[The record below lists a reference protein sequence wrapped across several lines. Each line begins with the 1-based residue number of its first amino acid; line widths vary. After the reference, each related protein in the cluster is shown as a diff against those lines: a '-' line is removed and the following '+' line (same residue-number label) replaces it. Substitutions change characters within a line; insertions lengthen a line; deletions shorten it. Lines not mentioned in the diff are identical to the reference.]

1 MLSATP
7 THEAKDLLKRALLLI
22 AAVVALTAA
31 PVREAA
37 AEVPG
42 SVREAPSRGVAAAT
56 DYDPYAAT
64 GVTAPDFDTVLE
76 YLDTDSGFL
85 AALRYVV
92 FLLFSP

>member
-31 PVREAA
+31 PLREAA
-37 AEVPG
+37 AEMPG
-42 SVREAPSRGVAAAT
+42 SVHEAPSRGVAATT
-56 DYDPYAAT
+56 DYDPSAAS
-64 GVTAPDFDTVLE
+64 GVSAPDFDTVLD
-76 YLDTDSGFL
+76 YLDADGGFV